1 MNPLEEMKWHTEY
14 ARTTQFERLQK
25 YMDYDK
31 TNTIGDFIN
40 TSAEWQLDSLIR
52 WNLIL
57 LSKYE
62 KSIEKKKPN
71 KLLFWKK

>member
-1 MNPLEEMKWHTEY
+1 MSPLEEMKWHTEY
-14 ARTTQFERLQK
+14 ARKTQFERLQK
-25 YMDYDK
+25 YMEDDK

-52 WNLIL
+52 WNIIL
-57 LSKYE
+57 LSQ
-62 KSIEKKKPN
+62 IEEPVKKKPN